1 MTLALVERLA
11 PGSAYLFFNESE
23 FALSLRV
30 RIVEGLCGRV
40 TRRFAN
46 G

>member
-1 MTLALVERLA
+1 MTLALLARLA
-11 PGSAYLFFNESE
+11 LRSAYLFFNESE